1 LTSDAAGEWHD
12 FCDPDPDGVRAGFPI
27 ALGPGHGFV
36 LTCTSGAQGK
46 CVRFGYRPWANGPNG
61 EALLPYWQACTH
73 MVRAAYCGD
82 DIPHTRDGTLI
93 DVFDKL
99 GIQKDEPGDGLEFE
113 AAWGPQGA
121 VCVHRV
127 RISEIYSLD
136 LLRANCPRL
145 KSADIGEGCT
155 EARMQE
161 NPAALLMNKS
171 RVK

>member
-1 LTSDAAGEWHD
+1 
-12 FCDPDPDGVRAGFPI
+12 
-27 ALGPGHGFV
+27 
-36 LTCTSGAQGK
+36 
-46 CVRFGYRPWANGPNG
+46 
-61 EALLPYWQACTH
+61 
-73 MVRAAYCGD
+73 MVRADYCGD
-82 DIPHTRDGTLI
+82 DTPHTRDGTLI
-93 DVFDKL
+93 DMFDRL

-136 LLRANCPRL
+136 SLRANCPRL
-145 KSADIGEGCT
+145 KSADIGEACT
-155 EARMQE
+155 EERMQK